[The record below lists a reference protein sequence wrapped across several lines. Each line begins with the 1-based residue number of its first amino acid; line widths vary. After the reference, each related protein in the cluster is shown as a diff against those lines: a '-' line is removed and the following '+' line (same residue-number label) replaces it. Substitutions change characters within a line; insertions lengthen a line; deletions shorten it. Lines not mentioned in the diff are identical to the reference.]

1 MPILTAI
8 SGFDRKEI
16 IMAIRKIL
24 NKSDEILHKKCKPV
38 TEFDDKLAQL
48 LDDMVETLRQA
59 EGVGLAGPQVAKLR
73 RVVVIIIEDQV
84 YELVNPEILEKS
96 EEKQRVLEGCLSC
109 PGEWGYVTRPMA
121 VKFKA
126 QNRHGEWYEMQVTDL
141 FAQCVCHELD
151 HLDGHIFTEIV
162 EEFVNLEDEQA

>member
-1 MPILTAI
+1 
-8 SGFDRKEI
+8 
-16 IMAIRKIL
+16 MAIRKIL

-38 TEFDDKLAQL
+38 TEFDDKLEKL
-48 LDDMVETLRQA
+48 LDDMIETLRQA

-73 RVVVIIIEDQV
+73 RVVVIILEDQV
-84 YELVNPEILEKS
+84 YELINPEIIEKS
-96 EEKQRVLEGCLSC
+96 EENQRVLEGCLSC

-121 VKFKA
+121 VRFKA
-126 QNRHGEWYEMQVTDL
+126 QNRKGEWYEMYVTDL

-162 EEFVNLEDEQA
+162 EEFVDIEENK

>member
-8 SGFDRKEI
+8 LGFDRKEI

-162 EEFVNLEDEQA
+162 EEFVILEDEQA

>member
-96 EEKQRVLEGCLSC
+96 EEEQRVLEGCLSC